1 MPSHNYSAD
10 NALYSA
16 LPGRMPDGSGKIPS
30 GYKHRV
36 AVWYSVR
43 GDLKYLSHRDTM
55 RLWQMALVRAR
66 VPVYYS
72 RGFNPHPR
80 ISLPLPRSVGMS
92 SECELLLL
100 DLESHCDAKPAVP
113 GNASELAWDSSRL
126 QRQLPRGMDIFAA
139 WHVPSKTRAVP
150 QWAEYRITL
159 SNKTDQLVLGR
170 RIEHFLQ
177 APTWPVWRAARGRHP
192 RRLLDLRA
200 DVTDLKLHGQLL
212 RCTIAVKPS
221 GTPRLDEV
229 LTALE
234 INMPDAASEICREA
248 TGYPGVLDAG
258 AERK

>member
-1 MPSHNYSAD
+1 MNKLQVLMSD
-10 NALYSA
+10 
-16 LPGRMPDGSGKIPS
+16 
-30 GYKHRV
+30 KHRI

-92 SECELLLL
+92 SERELLLL
-100 DLESHCDAKPAVP
+100 DLEGNCDI
-113 GNASELAWDSSRL
+113 ASAWNFSRL
-126 QRQLPRGMDIFAA
+126 QRQLPQGMDIFAA
-139 WHVPSKTRAVP
+139 WHVPPKTRAVP
-150 QWAEYRITL
+150 QWAGYRITL
-159 SNKTDQLVLGR
+159 SNETDQSVLGE

-177 APTWPVWRAARGRHP
+177 APTWPVWRPARGRHP

-200 DVTDLKLHGQLL
+200 DVTDLKLHGQSLC
-212 RCTIAVKPS
+212 CTIAVKPS

-229 LTALE
+229 LTALK
-234 INMPDAASEICREA
+234 INMPAAVSEICREA

>member
-1 MPSHNYSAD
+1 MSD
-10 NALYSA
+10 
-16 LPGRMPDGSGKIPS
+16 KE
-30 GYKHRV
+30 RV

-100 DLESHCDAKPAVP
+100 DLESNCDIKPAVT
-113 GNASELAWDSSRL
+113 GDASGSAWDSSCL

-139 WHVPSKTRAVP
+139 WHIPPGTRAVP
-150 QWAEYRITL
+150 QWAGYRITL
-159 SNKTDQLVLGR
+159 SNEVDQSVLGG
-170 RIEHFLQ
+170 RIEYFLQ
-177 APTWPVWRAARGRHP
+177 APTWPIWRAARGRHP

-200 DVTDLKLHGQLL
+200 DVTDLKLHGQSL

-234 INMPDAASEICREA
+234 INTPEAASEICREA
-248 TGYPGVLDAG
+248 TGYPSALDAG
-258 AERK
+258 EERK

>member
-1 MPSHNYSAD
+1 MSDKY
-10 NALYSA
+10 
-16 LPGRMPDGSGKIPS
+16 
-30 GYKHRV
+30 RV
-36 AVWYSVR
+36 AVWYSVW

-66 VPVYYS
+66 IPVYYS
-72 RGFNPHPR
+72 EGFNPHPR

-100 DLESHCDAKPAVP
+100 DLEGNCDIESCRVGFYPTRFS
-113 GNASELAWDSSRL
+113 ASVWNPSRL

-159 SNKTDQLVLGR
+159 SNEVDRSVLGS

-177 APTWPVWRAARGRHP
+177 APTWPLWRAARGRHP

-200 DVTDLKLHGQLL
+200 DVTDLKLNGQSLQ
-212 RCTIAVKPS
+212 CTIAVKPS
-221 GTPRLDEV
+221 GTPRIDEV

-248 TGYPGVLDAG
+248 VGYPGVLTGDG
-258 AERK
+258 WQRLMYTSGDGIS

>member
-1 MPSHNYSAD
+1 
-10 NALYSA
+10 
-16 LPGRMPDGSGKIPS
+16 MPD
-30 GYKHRV
+30 KHRV

-72 RGFNPHPR
+72 RGFNPHSR

-100 DLESHCDAKPAVP
+100 DLEGNCDI
-113 GNASELAWDSSRL
+113 ASTVTDDVSESCRVGSYPTRVSESAWNFSRL
-126 QRQLPRGMDIFAA
+126 QRQLPQGMDIFAA
-139 WHVPSKTRAVP
+139 WHVPPGTRAVP

-159 SNKTDQLVLGR
+159 SNETDRSVLGE

-200 DVTDLKLHGQLL
+200 DVTNLKLHGQSLC
-212 RCTIAVKPS
+212 CTIAVKPS

-229 LTALE
+229 LTALK

>member
-1 MPSHNYSAD
+1 MSD
-10 NALYSA
+10 
-16 LPGRMPDGSGKIPS
+16 
-30 GYKHRV
+30 KHRV

-100 DLESHCDAKPAVP
+100 DLENCCDTKPVVP
-113 GNASELAWDSSRL
+113 DNVSESCRVGSYPTRSSESTWNSSRL
-126 QRQLPRGMDIFAA
+126 QRQLPQGMDIFAA
-139 WHVPSKTRAVP
+139 WHVPPKTRAVP

-159 SNKTDQLVLGR
+159 SNETDQSVLGR

-200 DVTDLKLHGQLL
+200 DVTDLKLHGQSLC
-212 RCTIAVKPS
+212 CTIAVKPS

-234 INMPDAASEICREA
+234 INTPEATMEICREA

>member
-1 MPSHNYSAD
+1 MSD
-10 NALYSA
+10 
-16 LPGRMPDGSGKIPS
+16 KE
-30 GYKHRV
+30 RV

-100 DLESHCDAKPAVP
+100 DLESNCDIESCRMGSYLTQFSAVT
-113 GNASELAWDSSRL
+113 GDVSDLAWDSGCL

-139 WHVPSKTRAVP
+139 WHVPPKTRAVP

-159 SNKTDQLVLGR
+159 SNGVDRSVLAG

-177 APTWPVWRAARGRHP
+177 APTWPIWRAARGRHP

-200 DVTDLKLHGQLL
+200 DVTDLKLHGQSLC
-212 RCTIAVKPS
+212 CTIAVKPS

-234 INMPDAASEICREA
+234 INMPEAASEICREA
-248 TGYPGVLDAG
+248 TGYPSALDAG

>member
-1 MPSHNYSAD
+1 MSEKN
-10 NALYSA
+10 
-16 LPGRMPDGSGKIPS
+16 
-30 GYKHRV
+30 RV

-55 RLWQMALVRAR
+55 RLWRMALVRAR

-100 DLESHCDAKPAVP
+100 DLESHCDIESCRAGLGAAFIESCRVGSYPTRF
-113 GNASELAWDSSRL
+113 SDLAWDSSRL
-126 QRQLPRGMDIFAA
+126 RRQLPRGMDIFAA
-139 WHVPSKTRAVP
+139 RHIPPGTKAVP

-159 SNKTDQLVLGR
+159 NSKIDQSVLGR

-177 APTWPVWRAARGRHP
+177 APTWPVQRAARGRHP
-192 RRLLDLRA
+192 SRIIDLRA
-200 DVTDLKLHGQLL
+200 DVTELKLHGRSL
-212 RCTIAVKPS
+212 RCTIVVKPS

-229 LTALE
+229 LTALK
-234 INMPDAASEICREA
+234 INTPEAALEICREA
-248 TGYPGVLDAG
+248 TGYPGVLNDG
-258 AERK
+258 VL